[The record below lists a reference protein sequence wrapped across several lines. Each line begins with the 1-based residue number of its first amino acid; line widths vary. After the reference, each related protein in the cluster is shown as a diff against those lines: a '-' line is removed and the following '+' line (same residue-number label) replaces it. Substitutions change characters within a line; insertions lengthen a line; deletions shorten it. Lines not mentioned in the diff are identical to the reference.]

1 MNVKRKRALTLL
13 SGMAALALAPRI
25 ARAQAAQTIR
35 MVIVS
40 GETSATA
47 YYAKEL
53 GMFAK
58 AGIEAEITEVTN
70 GPAAAAAV
78 AGGSMDIGASEPTS
92 LIIAHDRG
100 LPFSILAPAA
110 LARAGNQSN
119 GFVIAGKTTAVKS
132 GADLTGKIVGLNALG
147 GLPYLSV
154 RAWIDKTGGDSG
166 SVHFLE
172 LPFSQMIDAIK
183 SGRIDASEINAAFD
197 PLIGKPDD
205 PVRVIASSYD
215 FVAPRFTSSV
225 WFSTSDW
232 VAKNA
237 DLAKRFMTAMR
248 QAAVWAN
255 AHPHESAEMLA
266 PHLKQTVAEIEAT
279 TRVSYGL
286 DMLPEYI
293 QPVIDLAAKYGSI
306 KTRFAARDVINA
318 VAMK

>member
-1 MNVKRKRALTLL
+1 
-13 SGMAALALAPRI
+13 
-25 ARAQAAQTIR
+25 

-40 GETSATA
+40 GETTATA

-53 GMFAK
+53 GLFAK
-58 AGIEAEITEVTN
+58 AGIEPEITDVTN
-70 GPAAAAAV
+70 GAVAAAAV
-78 AGGSMDIGASEPTS
+78 AGGSMDIGAGEPTS

-119 GFVIAGKTTAVKS
+119 GFVIAGKTNGVKS

-166 SVHFLE
+166 AVHFLE
-172 LPFSQMIDAIK
+172 LPFSQMIEAIK
-183 SGRIDASEINAAFD
+183 SGRIEASEINAAFD

-205 PVRVIASSYD
+205 PVRLIASSYD
-215 FVAPRFTSSV
+215 YVAPRFTSSV
-225 WFSTSDW
+225 WFATTDW
-232 VAKNA
+232 IAKNP
-237 DLAKRFMTAMR
+237 DLAKRFMSAMR

-255 AHPHESAEMLA
+255 AHPSESAEMLA
-266 PHLKQTVAEIEAT
+266 PHLKQTVAQIEAT

-286 DMLPEYI
+286 DMLPEFI

-306 KTRFAARDVINA
+306 KTRFAARDLINA
-318 VAMK
+318 VALK